1 MSDGRN
7 ETARPP
13 EQRRTEIVQRLL
25 AEEPVEFTEL
35 AELDYDLHAL
45 WHLGLIA
52 AGTGVQDSL
61 RRAKADLGC
70 QVLLAPCGDGMRW
83 VWLGSSRK
91 LKVTEVERLL
101 SASQPAYGYLAL
113 GGLGRGLDGWRQ
125 THREAKGALLR
136 ALRKPEKVVR
146 YADGPLLVAA
156 LENDTLATW
165 LKGFLS
171 PLLVGPDGGARLL
184 QTLRAYIDTGCNS
197 SSAASKLGVRR
208 HTVGSRRRE
217 AEDLLGCPLRTCL
230 AELDVAL
237 RLVELESGGTGPTNV
252 VGHST
257 ILVGHK
263 LIAG

>member
-1 MSDGRN
+1 MSDARN
-7 ETARPP
+7 DTRPP
-13 EQRRTEIVQRLL
+13 EQRRSEIVQRLL
-25 AEEPVEFTEL
+25 AEGPVEFAEL

-52 AGTGVQDSL
+52 TGTGIRDAL
-61 RRAKADLGC
+61 RRVKADLGC
-70 QVLLAPCGDGMRW
+70 EVLPAPCGEGTMCA
-83 VWLGSSRK
+83 WLGTPRK
-91 LKVTEVERLL
+91 LKVTDVERLL
-101 SASQPAYGYLAL
+101 SANQAAYGFFAI
-113 GGLGRGLDGWRQ
+113 GGPGKGLDGWRQ

-146 YADGPLLVAA
+146 YADGPLLAAA
-156 LENDTLATW
+156 LENETLATW
-165 LKGFLS
+165 LKGFLA

-197 SSAASKLGVRR
+197 SSAASKLEVRR

-217 AEDLLGCPLRTCL
+217 AEDLLGCPLRTCI

-237 RLVELESGGTGPTNV
+237 RLVELESGGIGPTNV

-257 ILVGHK
+257 KLVGHK